1 MAGRSGA
8 VLVVVQHP
16 IVDVRGLLP
25 GSGHRIHSPKWPQ
38 PLRVHPRG
46 SQDDCRTDFIRGLG
60 PVRRRMRGNPSPW
73 LNESYYVD
81 ARNRIVLSKLS
92 GSEPRLPFKV
102 RLKPLFRRFYSDG
115 VVGRFEIGFFCD
127 LDFRG
132 LELATVSAGARAALG
147 VLARIRGGV
156 DAPQP
161 LAHFGPALAGHL
173 LSATTRRVPDGFTPP
188 RWWVSVGT
196 PGVFL
201 EVQQRPRHETSP
213 VRLWHTS
220 PIVANTPVSCWTI
233 ADTADSDREL
243 LRRLRVQV
251 SHLHADLA
259 ALETVLGFCRS
270 GRLAPGSGVEDFL
283 DDMCSKLLRPQRH
296 GLTQHEYLTEVIDAA
311 HGYYADRVWML
322 RVLSDQVSSKG
333 LARKLTD
340 TATMLSEALERP
352 RSNFYLINGGDLVQE
367 KNETVVHGSAGVV
380 ASKSTVTMRDVN
392 MGTQSADLAALVEK
406 LEAEVAA
413 LRGKVADDVA
423 DQAEDTIAG
432 VSKELAVK
440 EPDKPKLLRRLN
452 ALVALAKSAGGA
464 GTAVAAA
471 VTALRTALGL

>member
-1 MAGRSGA
+1 M
-8 VLVVVQHP
+8 LVVVQHP
-16 IVDVRGLLP
+16 VVDVRGLLP
-25 GSGHRIHSPKWPQ
+25 GPDHRIDSPRWPH

-46 SQDDCRTDFIRGLG
+46 SRDDCRTDFIRGLG

-81 ARNRIVLSKLS
+81 ARNRIVLSGLS
-92 GSEPRLPFKV
+92 GTDPRLPFKV

-132 LELATVSAGARAALG
+132 LDPTTIGAGARAALG

-156 DAPQP
+156 DASQP

-173 LSATTRRVPDGFTPP
+173 LTATTRRTPGGFTPP

-201 EVQQRPRHETSP
+201 EVQQRPRDDVRQ
-213 VRLWHTS
+213 VRLWHTA

-233 ADTADSDREL
+233 ADTAESDREL

-270 GRLAPGSGVEDFL
+270 GRLAPGNGVEDFL
-283 DDMCSKLLRPQRH
+283 DDMCGKLLRRQRN

-311 HGYYADRVWML
+311 RGYFADRIWML
-322 RVLSDQVSSKG
+322 QVLSDQVSSKG

-340 TATMLSEALERP
+340 TATLLSEALARP
-352 RSNFYLINGGDLVQE
+352 QGNFYLINGGDLVQE

-392 MGTQSADLAALVEK
+392 MGAQSADVAALVEK

-413 LRGKVADDVA
+413 LRGKVTDEVA
-423 DQAEDTIAG
+423 DRAEDTIAG
-432 VSKELAVK
+432 VSKELAAK
-440 EPDKPKLLRRLN
+440 EPDKPGMLRRLTT
-452 ALVALAKSAGGA
+452 LVTLAKSAGGA
-464 GTAVAAA
+464 GTALAAA

>member
-1 MAGRSGA
+1 M
-8 VLVVVQHP
+8 LVVVQHP
-16 IVDVRGLLP
+16 VVDVRGLLGTP
-25 GSGHRIHSPKWPQ
+25 GHRIDTPKWPH

-46 SQDDCRTDFIRGLG
+46 SRDDCRTDFIRGLG

-81 ARNRIVLSKLS
+81 ARNRIVLSRLS
-92 GSEPRLPFKV
+92 GTKPRLPFRV

-115 VVGRFEIGFFCD
+115 VVGRFEIGFFGD

-132 LELATVSAGARAALG
+132 LNLETVGAGVRAALG
-147 VLARIRGGV
+147 VQARLRGGV
-156 DAPQP
+156 DGFQP

-173 LSATTRRVPDGFTPP
+173 LSATTRRGLDGFTPP

-196 PGVFL
+196 PAVFL
-201 EVQQRPRHETSP
+201 EVRQRPKDVTP
-213 VRLWHTS
+213 PIRLWHTA
-220 PIVANTPVSCWTI
+220 PIVENTPVSCWTI

-270 GRLAPGSGVEDFL
+270 GRLAPGDGVEDFL
-283 DDMCSKLLRPQRH
+283 DDMCGKLLRPQRH

-322 RVLSDQVSSKG
+322 RVLSGQVSSKG

-352 RSNFYLINGGDLVQE
+352 RGNFYLINGGDLVQE

-406 LEAEVAA
+406 LQAEVSG
-413 LRGKVADDVA
+413 LRGKVSDEVA

-432 VSKELAVK
+432 VSKELAAK
-440 EPDKPKLLRRLN
+440 EPDQPGMLRRLN
-452 ALVALAKSAGGA
+452 ALVALASSAGGA

>member
-1 MAGRSGA
+1 M
-8 VLVVVQHP
+8 LVVVQHP
-16 IVDVRGLLP
+16 VVDVRGLLP
-25 GSGHRIHSPKWPQ
+25 GPDHRIDSPKWPH

-73 LNESYYVD
+73 LNESFYVD
-81 ARNRIVLSKLS
+81 ARNRIVLSRMR
-92 GSEPRLPFKV
+92 GTEPRLPFRV

-132 LELATVSAGARAALG
+132 LDLATITSGARTALG
-147 VLARIRGGV
+147 VLARIRGG
-156 DAPQP
+156 AAEPQP
-161 LAHFGPALAGHL
+161 LAHFGQALAGHL
-173 LSATTRRVPDGFTPP
+173 LSATTRRTADGFTPP

-201 EVQQRPRHETSP
+201 ELQQRSKDEPPP

-220 PIVANTPVSCWTI
+220 PIVTNTPVSCWTI
-233 ADTADSDREL
+233 ADSADSDREL

-270 GRLAPGSGVEDFL
+270 GRLAPGAGVEDFL
-283 DDMCSKLLRPQRH
+283 DDMCGKLLRPERH
-296 GLTQHEYLTEVIDAA
+296 GLRQREYLTEVIDAA
-311 HGYYADRVWML
+311 HGYYADRIWML
-322 RVLSDQVSSKG
+322 QVLSNQVSSKG

-340 TATMLSEALERP
+340 AATMLSEALERP
-352 RSNFYLINGGDLVQE
+352 RGNFYLINGGDLVQE

-392 MGTQSADLAALVEK
+392 MGTQGADLAALVEK

-413 LRGKVADDVA
+413 LRGKVTDEAA
-423 DQAEDTIAG
+423 DQAEDA
-432 VSKELAVK
+432 VASVNKELAAK
-440 EPDKPKLLRRLN
+440 EPDKPGMLRRLN
-452 ALVALAKSAGGA
+452 ALVALAKGAGGA

-471 VTALRTALGL
+471 VTALRAALGL